1 MRTHALTRRAEP
13 RQRQLTIFRRGGK
26 RPGAGRK
33 PTGDKPLVSHAKRE
47 KVTRHT
53 PVLVTVK
60 LERGLPSLRERAA
73 RQLVLDAL
81 RAGKERFDVRVVHF
95 SIQSNH
101 LHAIVEALD
110 AKALSRAMKGLC
122 VRLARRLNRMFHR
135 AGRVFADRYHAHV
148 LRTPSEVRYALAY
161 TLNNARKHGVRV
173 EGIDRCSSGATFDG
187 WMERGARALARF
199 VDPPVVRA
207 HSWLLR
213 VGWRPHGLVSV
224 TEVPSAPAR
233 RP

>member
-1 MRTHALTRRAEP
+1 MRV
-13 RQRQLTIFRRGGK
+13 I
-26 RPGAGRK
+26 
-33 PTGDKPLVSHAKRE
+33 
-47 KVTRHT
+47 
-53 PVLVTVK
+53 
-60 LERGLPSLRERAA
+60 
-73 RQLVLDAL
+73 
-81 RAGKERFDVRVVHF
+81 HF
-95 SIQSNH
+95 SVQSNH

-110 AKALSRAMKGLC
+110 SKALSRAMKGLC

-173 EGIDRCSSGATFDG
+173 EGIDRCSSGSAFDG

-199 VDPPVVRA
+199 VDPPVVSA

-213 VGWRPHGLVSV
+213 VGWRRHGLVSV
-224 TEVPSAPAR
+224 TEVPRALAR